1 MCRAAACP
9 QGAHPGP
16 GEHPARFALLR
27 AREPIFSKSHTNE
40 FCGIGKSTPEPAGPC
55 RPLRPGRWVY
65 EKGAGRAAAGLGTIK
80 SIAAMVYWVV
90 PRTPAAFCWSL
101 ASPWCSWRAIAFLR
115 AREPIFSKTHTNEFC
130 GIGKST
136 PQPAGPWDPLRPGRW
151 VYEKGTDKL
160 LWGGCRGTAL
170 APLHGSLRRP
180 LLVPFHPSPLS
191 RGALRSAGVPTI
203 AASTTPAPRLPWLW
217 PGLRGIWEDSAGARE
232 YPVCAEGWALWVI
245 GGSPDLLKATGGTY
259 RLGMPQG

>member
-27 AREPIFSKSHTNE
+27 AREPIFSESHTNE

-55 RPLRPGRWVY
+55 RPLRPGR
-65 EKGAGRAAAGLGTIK
+65 R
-80 SIAAMVYWVV
+80 
-90 PRTPAAFCWSL
+90 
-101 ASPWCSWRAIAFLR
+101 
-115 AREPIFSKTHTNEFC
+115 
-130 GIGKST
+130 
-136 PQPAGPWDPLRPGRW
+136 

-203 AASTTPAPRLPWLW
+203 AARTTPAPRLPWLW
-217 PGLRGIWEDSAGARE
+217 PGLRGIWEASAGARE

-259 RLGMPQG
+259 RVGMPQG